1 MAPAMLMRP
10 GPFAL
15 ANRVSPDAPRR
26 APHSPRLPARLNVRS
41 STPAVVNTV
50 DASTHRTSRVFR
62 VLRRAR
68 VVTRAASTGGVWQ
81 WWSSADAWAD
91 DAWADDAGS
100 DAVHSTTDVSI
111 DGGEIEAATSDRVNF
126 SHDNPWRTVALI
138 LGAML
143 VAALVHPPLASASS
157 TLIASITA
165 NVVTPAILVG
175 SYPAVS
181 YIVAGV
187 NAWATNA
194 VGVAATLVSSA
205 ASAGAGYA
213 AASAR
218 ARVEM
223 DALRTEIAHI
233 KRDVAASFGAG
244 PGVQSAAVVASA
256 AGAGVGTAASASTVE
271 DANVNAAVAT
281 ATATGDQPVVD
292 AERRARVE
300 AELAD
305 LRRQLA
311 RLRAVWTPE
320 ADEVVDDA
328 GAEVADGTDVG
339 GGSSPAVAVDVAG
352 DVDWGAVAKSRA
364 LWSPGADDSSGAGSS
379 SSLALGAD
387 DSTDGTIVVG
397 AAAMDEDTAARI
409 AAELAALKLELAG
422 VRASTAA
429 DHSSVPAGETADI
442 ADADAAGGEM
452 AGSGSGARPGV
463 GGSGPGAGSVDWAA
477 LAKSRAVWS
486 PSDDDGDGT
495 EVDVDGVASSGGPTA
510 LGSAAGSAVASEDA
524 ERVRLLEEDLMW
536 RRRMGMR
543 ENAQDDQPLG
553 H

>member
-41 STPAVVNTV
+41 SVPAVVNTV

-81 WWSSADAWAD
+81 WWPSA

-100 DAVHSTTDVSI
+100 DAVRSTTDVSI
-111 DGGEIEAATSDRVNF
+111 DGGEIEAAASDRVDF
-126 SHDNPWRTVALI
+126 GHDNPWRTVALI

-181 YIVAGV
+181 YLVAGV

-233 KRDVAASFGAG
+233 KRDVAASFGAVV
-244 PGVQSAAVVASA
+244 PGVQSAVVDAG

-271 DANVNAAVAT
+271 DANVNAAAAT
-281 ATATGDQPVVD
+281 ASVTEDPPAVD

-320 ADEVVDDA
+320 ADQDVDDA
-328 GAEVADGTDVG
+328 GAENADGTDVG
-339 GGSSPAVAVDVAG
+339 GGYSPAVAVDVTG

-364 LWSPGADDSSGAGSS
+364 LWSPGADDLSGAETSS
-379 SSLALGAD
+379 TTRAAPGA
-387 DSTDGTIVVG
+387 SAGETDGTIVVG

-429 DHSSVPAGETADI
+429 DHSSVPAGET
-442 ADADAAGGEM
+442 DADAAGGET
-452 AGSGSGARPGV
+452 AGPGV
-463 GGSGPGAGSVDWAA
+463 GGSGPGSGSVDWAA

-495 EVDVDGVASSGGPTA
+495 EVDVVGVASSDGSTA
-510 LGSAAGSAVASEDA
+510 LGSSAGAAVASEDA
-524 ERVRLLEEDLMW
+524 ERSRLLEEDLMW

>member
-15 ANRVSPDAPRR
+15 ANRVSPYAPRR

-68 VVTRAASTGGVWQ
+68 IVTRAASSGGVWQ
-81 WWSSADAWAD
+81 WWPSA

-100 DAVHSTTDVSI
+100 DDARSTTDVSI

-126 SHDNPWRTVALI
+126 GHDNPWRTVALI

-143 VAALVHPPLASASS
+143 IAALVHPPLASASS

-181 YIVAGV
+181 YLVAGV

-244 PGVQSAAVVASA
+244 PGVQSAVVDAG
-256 AGAGVGTAASASTVE
+256 AGAGVGTTASASTVE
-271 DANVNAAVAT
+271 DATVNAAAAT
-281 ATATGDQPVVD
+281 ASVTEDPPTVD

-320 ADEVVDDA
+320 ADDVDDEVIDA
-328 GAEVADGTDVG
+328 GAENADGTDVVG
-339 GGSSPAVAVDVAG
+339 GGSSPAVAVDVTG

-364 LWSPGADDSSGAGSS
+364 LWSPGADDSSGAETSTS
-379 SSLALGAD
+379 PALGGD

-397 AAAMDEDTAARI
+397 AAAMDEDTAACI
-409 AAELAALKLELAG
+409 AAELAALRSELAG

-442 ADADAAGGEM
+442 AAGGETAG
-452 AGSGSGARPGV
+452 AGSGAGPGV
-463 GGSGPGAGSVDWAA
+463 GGSGPGTGSVDWAA

-495 EVDVDGVASSGGPTA
+495 EVDVDGVASADGSTA

-524 ERVRLLEEDLMW
+524 ERSRLLEEDLMW

>member
-1 MAPAMLMRP
+1 
-10 GPFAL
+10 
-15 ANRVSPDAPRR
+15 V
-26 APHSPRLPARLNVRS
+26 
-41 STPAVVNTV
+41 PAVVNTV

-81 WWSSADAWAD
+81 WWPSA

-100 DAVHSTTDVSI
+100 DAVHSTTDVST

-126 SHDNPWRTVALI
+126 GHDNPWRTVALI

-181 YIVAGV
+181 YLVAGV

-244 PGVQSAAVVASA
+244 PRVQSAVGGSA
-256 AGAGVGTAASASTVE
+256 AGAGVGTTASASTVE
-271 DANVNAAVAT
+271 DATVNAAAAT
-281 ATATGDQPVVD
+281 ASVTEDPPTVD

-320 ADEVVDDA
+320 ADQDVDDA
-328 GAEVADGTDVG
+328 GAENADGTDVG
-339 GGSSPAVAVDVAG
+339 GGYSPAVAVDVTG

-364 LWSPGADDSSGAGSS
+364 LWSPGADNSSGAETSS
-379 SSLALGAD
+379 SSPAAPGA
-387 DSTDGTIVVG
+387 SAGETDGTIVVG
-397 AAAMDEDTAARI
+397 AAAMDGDTAARI

-422 VRASTAA
+422 VRASTTA
-429 DHSSVPAGETADI
+429 DHSSVPAGET
-442 ADADAAGGEM
+442 DADAAGGET
-452 AGSGSGARPGV
+452 AGPGV
-463 GGSGPGAGSVDWAA
+463 GGSGPGSGSVDWAA

-486 PSDDDGDGT
+486 PSDDNGDGT
-495 EVDVDGVASSGGPTA
+495 EVDVVGVASSDGSTA
-510 LGSAAGSAVASEDA
+510 LGSSAGAAVASEDA
-524 ERVRLLEEDLMW
+524 ERSRLLEEDLMW

>member
-50 DASTHRTSRVFR
+50 DASTHRPSRVFR

-81 WWSSADAWAD
+81 WWPSADAWAV
-91 DAWADDAGS
+91 DAGS

-111 DGGEIEAATSDRVNF
+111 GGGEIEAAASDRVNF

-143 VAALVHPPLASASS
+143 IAALVHPPLASASS

-181 YIVAGV
+181 YLVAGV

-233 KRDVAASFGAG
+233 KRDVAASFGAVV
-244 PGVQSAAVVASA
+244 PGVQSAVVDAG

-271 DANVNAAVAT
+271 DANVNAVAAT
-281 ATATGDQPVVD
+281 ASVTEDPPAVD

-320 ADEVVDDA
+320 ADQDVDDA
-328 GAEVADGTDVG
+328 GAENADGTDVG
-339 GGSSPAVAVDVAG
+339 GGYSPAVAVDVTG

-364 LWSPGADDSSGAGSS
+364 LWSPGADDSSGAETSS
-379 SSLALGAD
+379 TSSRALGAD

-422 VRASTAA
+422 VRASPTA
-429 DHSSVPAGETADI
+429 DHSSVPAGET
-442 ADADAAGGEM
+442 DADAAGGET
-452 AGSGSGARPGV
+452 AGPGV
-463 GGSGPGAGSVDWAA
+463 GGSGPGSGSVDWAA
-477 LAKSRAVWS
+477 LAKSPAVWS
-486 PSDDDGDGT
+486 PSDDNGDGT
-495 EVDVDGVASSGGPTA
+495 EVDVVGVASSDGSTA
-510 LGSAAGSAVASEDA
+510 LGSSAGAAVASEDA
-524 ERVRLLEEDLMW
+524 ERSRLLEEDLMW

>member
-50 DASTHRTSRVFR
+50 DASTQRTSRVFR

-81 WWSSADAWAD
+81 WWPSA

-111 DGGEIEAATSDRVNF
+111 GGGEIEAATSDRVNF
-126 SHDNPWRTVALI
+126 GHDNPWRTVALI

-181 YIVAGV
+181 YLVAGV

-233 KRDVAASFGAG
+233 KRDVAASFGAVV
-244 PGVQSAAVVASA
+244 PGVQSAGVASA

-271 DANVNAAVAT
+271 DANVNAVAAT
-281 ATATGDQPVVD
+281 ASVTEDPPTVVD
-292 AERRARVE
+292 VERRARVE

-328 GAEVADGTDVG
+328 GPENADGTDVV

-352 DVDWGAVAKSRA
+352 DVDWAAVAKSRA
-364 LWSPGADDSSGAGSS
+364 LWSPGADESSGAESS
-379 SSLALGAD
+379 TSPALGAD

-409 AAELAALKLELAG
+409 AAELAALRSELAG

-442 ADADAAGGEM
+442 ADAAAAGGET
-452 AGSGSGARPGV
+452 AGSGAGSGPGP
-463 GGSGPGAGSVDWAA
+463 GGSGPGSGSIDWAA

-495 EVDVDGVASSGGPTA
+495 EVDDIGVASADGSTA
-510 LGSAAGSAVASEDA
+510 LGSSAGSAVASEDA

>member
-50 DASTHRTSRVFR
+50 DASTNRTSRVFR

-81 WWSSADAWAD
+81 WWPSADAWAV
-91 DAWADDAGS
+91 DAGS
-100 DAVHSTTDVSI
+100 DAVHSTTDVST
-111 DGGEIEAATSDRVNF
+111 DGGEIEAAASDRVNF

-181 YIVAGV
+181 YLVAGV

-233 KRDVAASFGAG
+233 KRDVAASFGAAS
-244 PGVQSAAVVASA
+244 PGVQSAVVASA
-256 AGAGVGTAASASTVE
+256 AGAGVGSAASASTVE
-271 DANVNAAVAT
+271 DANVNAAAAT
-281 ATATGDQPVVD
+281 ASATGDPPVVD

-328 GAEVADGTDVG
+328 GAENADGTDVG
-339 GGSSPAVAVDVAG
+339 GGSSPAVAVDVTG

-364 LWSPGADDSSGAGSS
+364 LWSPGADDLSGAETSS
-379 SSLALGAD
+379 TTRAAPGA
-387 DSTDGTIVVG
+387 SAGETDGTIVIG

-409 AAELAALKLELAG
+409 AAELAALRSELAG

-442 ADADAAGGEM
+442 AAGGEM
-452 AGSGSGARPGV
+452 AGSGAGAGPGV
-463 GGSGPGAGSVDWAA
+463 LGSGPGAGSVDWAA

-495 EVDVDGVASSGGPTA
+495 EVDVVGVASSDGSTA

>member
-81 WWSSADAWAD
+81 WWPSA

-111 DGGEIEAATSDRVNF
+111 GGGEIEAAASDRVNF

-143 VAALVHPPLASASS
+143 IAALVHPPLASASS

-181 YIVAGV
+181 YLVAGV

-233 KRDVAASFGAG
+233 KRDVAASFGAVV
-244 PGVQSAAVVASA
+244 PGVQSAVVDAG

-271 DANVNAAVAT
+271 DANVNAAAAT
-281 ATATGDQPVVD
+281 ASVTEDPPAVD

-305 LRRQLA
+305 LHRQLA

-320 ADEVVDDA
+320 ADQDVDDA
-328 GAEVADGTDVG
+328 GAENADGTDVG
-339 GGSSPAVAVDVAG
+339 GGYSPAVAVDVTG

-364 LWSPGADDSSGAGSS
+364 LWSPGADDSSGAETSS
-379 SSLALGAD
+379 SSPAAPGA
-387 DSTDGTIVVG
+387 SAGETDGTIVVG
-397 AAAMDEDTAARI
+397 AAAMDGDTAARI

-422 VRASTAA
+422 VRASTTA
-429 DHSSVPAGETADI
+429 DHSSVPAGET
-442 ADADAAGGEM
+442 DADAAGGET
-452 AGSGSGARPGV
+452 AGPGV
-463 GGSGPGAGSVDWAA
+463 GGSGPGSGSVDWAA

-486 PSDDDGDGT
+486 PSDDNGDGT
-495 EVDVDGVASSGGPTA
+495 EVDVVGVASSDGSTA
-510 LGSAAGSAVASEDA
+510 LGSSAGAAVASEDA
-524 ERVRLLEEDLMW
+524 ERSRLLEEDLMW

>member
-1 MAPAMLMRP
+1 MLMRP

-41 STPAVVNTV
+41 SVPAVVNTV

-81 WWSSADAWAD
+81 WWPSADAWAV
-91 DAWADDAGS
+91 DAGS

-126 SHDNPWRTVALI
+126 GHDNPWRTVALI

-181 YIVAGV
+181 YLVAGV

-233 KRDVAASFGAG
+233 KRDVAASFGAV

-256 AGAGVGTAASASTVE
+256 AGADVGSAASASTVE
-271 DANVNAAVAT
+271 DANVNATAAT
-281 ATATGDQPVVD
+281 VTATGDQPTVD

-328 GAEVADGTDVG
+328 GAENADGTDVV
-339 GGSSPAVAVDVAG
+339 GGSSPAVAVDGAG

-364 LWSPGADDSSGAGSS
+364 LWSPGADDSSGAETSS
-379 SSLALGAD
+379 SPALGAD
-387 DSTDGTIVVG
+387 DSTDGKIVVG

-409 AAELAALKLELAG
+409 AAELAALRSELAG

-429 DHSSVPAGETADI
+429 DHSSVPAGET
-442 ADADAAGGEM
+442 DADAAGGET
-452 AGSGSGARPGV
+452 AGPGV
-463 GGSGPGAGSVDWAA
+463 GGSGPGSGSVDWAA

-495 EVDVDGVASSGGPTA
+495 EVDVVGVASSDGSTA
-510 LGSAAGSAVASEDA
+510 LGSSAGAAVASEDA
-524 ERVRLLEEDLMW
+524 ERSRLLEEDLMW

>member
-1 MAPAMLMRP
+1 MAPAMIMRP

-81 WWSSADAWAD
+81 WWPSA

-111 DGGEIEAATSDRVNF
+111 GGGEIEAAASDRVNF

-143 VAALVHPPLASASS
+143 IAALVHPPLASASS

-181 YIVAGV
+181 YLVAGV

-233 KRDVAASFGAG
+233 KRDVAASFGAVV
-244 PGVQSAAVVASA
+244 PGVQSAVVDAG

-271 DANVNAAVAT
+271 DANVNAAAAT
-281 ATATGDQPVVD
+281 ASVTEDPPAVD

-305 LRRQLA
+305 LHRQLA

-320 ADEVVDDA
+320 ADQDVDDA
-328 GAEVADGTDVG
+328 GAENADGTDVG
-339 GGSSPAVAVDVAG
+339 GGYSPAVAVDVTG

-364 LWSPGADDSSGAGSS
+364 LWSPGADDSSGAETSS
-379 SSLALGAD
+379 SSPAAPGA
-387 DSTDGTIVVG
+387 SAGETDGTIVVG
-397 AAAMDEDTAARI
+397 AAAMDGDTAARI

-429 DHSSVPAGETADI
+429 DHSSVPAGET
-442 ADADAAGGEM
+442 DADAAGGET
-452 AGSGSGARPGV
+452 AGPGV
-463 GGSGPGAGSVDWAA
+463 GGSGPGSGSVDWAA

-486 PSDDDGDGT
+486 PSDDNGDGT
-495 EVDVDGVASSGGPTA
+495 EVDVVGVASSDGSTA
-510 LGSAAGSAVASEDA
+510 LGSSAGAAVASEDA
-524 ERVRLLEEDLMW
+524 ERSRLLEEDLMW

>member
-1 MAPAMLMRP
+1 MYP
-10 GPFAL
+10 
-15 ANRVSPDAPRR
+15 S
-26 APHSPRLPARLNVRS
+26 
-41 STPAVVNTV
+41 
-50 DASTHRTSRVFR
+50 
-62 VLRRAR
+62 
-68 VVTRAASTGGVWQ
+68 
-81 WWSSADAWAD
+81 
-91 DAWADDAGS
+91 
-100 DAVHSTTDVSI
+100 
-111 DGGEIEAATSDRVNF
+111 DGGEIEAAASDRVNF
-126 SHDNPWRTVALI
+126 GHDNPWRTVALI

-181 YIVAGV
+181 YLVAGV

-244 PGVQSAAVVASA
+244 PGVQSAVVDAG
-256 AGAGVGTAASASTVE
+256 AGAGVGTTASASTVE
-271 DANVNAAVAT
+271 DATVNAAAAT
-281 ATATGDQPVVD
+281 ASMTEDPPTVD

-320 ADEVVDDA
+320 ADEVDDDA
-328 GAEVADGTDVG
+328 GAENADGTDVVV
-339 GGSSPAVAVDVAG
+339 GGSSPAVAVDGAG

-364 LWSPGADDSSGAGSS
+364 LWSPGADDSRGAGTSTSS
-379 SSLALGAD
+379 PALGGD

-442 ADADAAGGEM
+442 AAGGET
-452 AGSGSGARPGV
+452 AGSGAGPGPGV

-486 PSDDDGDGT
+486 PSDDNGDGT
-495 EVDVDGVASSGGPTA
+495 EVDVDGVASSDGSTA

-524 ERVRLLEEDLMW
+524 ERSRLLEEDLMW

>member
-41 STPAVVNTV
+41 SVPAVVNTV

-81 WWSSADAWAD
+81 WWPSADAWAV
-91 DAWADDAGS
+91 DAGS

-126 SHDNPWRTVALI
+126 GHDNPWRTVALI

-143 VAALVHPPLASASS
+143 IAALVHPPLASASS

-181 YIVAGV
+181 YLVAGV

-244 PGVQSAAVVASA
+244 PGVQSAVVASA
-256 AGAGVGTAASASTVE
+256 AGVGSAASASTVE
-271 DANVNAAVAT
+271 DANVNATAAT
-281 ATATGDQPVVD
+281 VTATGDQPTVD

-339 GGSSPAVAVDVAG
+339 GGSSPAVAVDGAG

-364 LWSPGADDSSGAGSS
+364 LWSPGADDLSGAETSS
-379 SSLALGAD
+379 TTRAAPGA
-387 DSTDGTIVVG
+387 SAGETDGTIVVG

-409 AAELAALKLELAG
+409 AAELAALRSELAG

-442 ADADAAGGEM
+442 ADAVAAGGET
-452 AGSGSGARPGV
+452 AGSGAGSGPGV
-463 GGSGPGAGSVDWAA
+463 GGSGPRAGSVDWAA

-495 EVDVDGVASSGGPTA
+495 EVDVGVASSDGSTA

>member
-1 MAPAMLMRP
+1 MYP
-10 GPFAL
+10 
-15 ANRVSPDAPRR
+15 S
-26 APHSPRLPARLNVRS
+26 
-41 STPAVVNTV
+41 
-50 DASTHRTSRVFR
+50 
-62 VLRRAR
+62 
-68 VVTRAASTGGVWQ
+68 
-81 WWSSADAWAD
+81 
-91 DAWADDAGS
+91 
-100 DAVHSTTDVSI
+100 
-111 DGGEIEAATSDRVNF
+111 DGGEIEAAASDRVNF
-126 SHDNPWRTVALI
+126 GHDNPWRTVALI

-143 VAALVHPPLASASS
+143 IAALVHPPLASASS

-181 YIVAGV
+181 YLVAGV

-244 PGVQSAAVVASA
+244 PGVQSAVVDAG

-271 DANVNAAVAT
+271 DATVNAAAAT
-281 ATATGDQPVVD
+281 ASVTEDPPAVD

-320 ADEVVDDA
+320 ADEDVDDA
-328 GAEVADGTDVG
+328 GAENADGTDVG
-339 GGSSPAVAVDVAG
+339 GGSSPAVAVDVTG

-364 LWSPGADDSSGAGSS
+364 LWSPGADDSSGAETSS
-379 SSLALGAD
+379 RRRRLWARD

-429 DHSSVPAGETADI
+429 DHSSVPAGETA
-442 ADADAAGGEM
+442 ADRGGWGDGGRGGAG
-452 AGSGSGARPGV
+452 PGV
-463 GGSGPGAGSVDWAA
+463 GGSGPGSGSVDWAA

-486 PSDDDGDGT
+486 PSDDNGDGT
-495 EVDVDGVASSGGPTA
+495 EVDVVGVASSDGSTA

-524 ERVRLLEEDLMW
+524 ERSRLLEEDLMW

>member
-41 STPAVVNTV
+41 SVPAVVNTV

-81 WWSSADAWAD
+81 WWPSA

-111 DGGEIEAATSDRVNF
+111 DGGEIEAAASDRVNF
-126 SHDNPWRTVALI
+126 GHDNPWRTVALI

-143 VAALVHPPLASASS
+143 IAALVHPPLASASS

-181 YIVAGV
+181 YLVAGV

-233 KRDVAASFGAG
+233 KRDVAASFGAV

-271 DANVNAAVAT
+271 DANVNATAAT
-281 ATATGDQPVVD
+281 ASVTGDQTVVD

-320 ADEVVDDA
+320 ADEDVDDA
-328 GAEVADGTDVG
+328 GAENADGTDVV

-364 LWSPGADDSSGAGSS
+364 LWSPGADDSSGAETSS
-379 SSLALGAD
+379 SPALARPTTE
-387 DSTDGTIVVG
+387 TDGTIVVG

-409 AAELAALKLELAG
+409 AAELAALRSELAG

-429 DHSSVPAGETADI
+429 DHSSVPAGET
-442 ADADAAGGEM
+442 DADAAGGET
-452 AGSGSGARPGV
+452 AGPGV
-463 GGSGPGAGSVDWAA
+463 GGSGPGSGSVDWAA

-495 EVDVDGVASSGGPTA
+495 EVDVVGVASSDGSTA
-510 LGSAAGSAVASEDA
+510 LGSSAGAAVASEDA
-524 ERVRLLEEDLMW
+524 ERSRLLEEDLMW

>member
-81 WWSSADAWAD
+81 WWPSADAWAV
-91 DAWADDAGS
+91 DAGS
-100 DAVHSTTDVSI
+100 DSVHSTTDVST
-111 DGGEIEAATSDRVNF
+111 DGGEIEAAASDRVNF
-126 SHDNPWRTVALI
+126 GHDNPWRTVALI

-143 VAALVHPPLASASS
+143 IAALVHPPLASASS

-181 YIVAGV
+181 YLVAGV

-244 PGVQSAAVVASA
+244 PRVQSAVGGSA
-256 AGAGVGTAASASTVE
+256 AGAGVGTTASASTVE
-271 DANVNAAVAT
+271 DATVNAAAAT
-281 ATATGDQPVVD
+281 ASVTEDPPTVD

-328 GAEVADGTDVG
+328 GPENADGTDVG
-339 GGSSPAVAVDVAG
+339 GGSSPAVAVDVTG

-364 LWSPGADDSSGAGSS
+364 LWSPGADDSSGAETSS
-379 SSLALGAD
+379 SSPAAPGA
-387 DSTDGTIVVG
+387 SAGETDGTIVVG
-397 AAAMDEDTAARI
+397 AAAMDGDTAARI

-422 VRASTAA
+422 VRASTTA
-429 DHSSVPAGETADI
+429 DHSSVPAGET
-442 ADADAAGGEM
+442 DADAAGGET
-452 AGSGSGARPGV
+452 AGPGV
-463 GGSGPGAGSVDWAA
+463 GGSGPGSGSVDWAA

-486 PSDDDGDGT
+486 PSDDNGDGT
-495 EVDVDGVASSGGPTA
+495 EVDVVGVASSDGSTA
-510 LGSAAGSAVASEDA
+510 LGSSAGAAVASEDA
-524 ERVRLLEEDLMW
+524 ERSRLLEEDLMW

>member
-1 MAPAMLMRP
+1 MLMRP

-15 ANRVSPDAPRR
+15 AKRVSPDAPRR

-41 STPAVVNTV
+41 SVPAVVNTV
-50 DASTHRTSRVFR
+50 DASTHRTYRVVR

-81 WWSSADAWAD
+81 WWPSA

-111 DGGEIEAATSDRVNF
+111 GGGEIEAAASDRVNF
-126 SHDNPWRTVALI
+126 GHDNPWRTVALI

-233 KRDVAASFGAG
+233 KRDVAASFGAV
-244 PGVQSAAVVASA
+244 PGVQSAAVVDAG
-256 AGAGVGTAASASTVE
+256 AGAGVGTTASASTVE
-271 DANVNAAVAT
+271 DATVNAAAAT
-281 ATATGDQPVVD
+281 ATATGDPPVVD

-320 ADEVVDDA
+320 ADEVDVDAVDA
-328 GAEVADGTDVG
+328 GAEVAAGLMAVVKADGRRLEFPGTPALRTLESIRHASVLALTKMG
-339 GGSSPAVAVDVAG
+339 AEAVALSA
-352 DVDWGAVAKSRA
+352 
-364 LWSPGADDSSGAGSS
+364 
-379 SSLALGAD
+379 
-387 DSTDGTIVVG
+387 TISIPICG
-397 AAAMDEDTAARI
+397 
-409 AAELAALKLELAG
+409 
-422 VRASTAA
+422 
-429 DHSSVPAGETADI
+429 
-442 ADADAAGGEM
+442 
-452 AGSGSGARPGV
+452 
-463 GGSGPGAGSVDWAA
+463 
-477 LAKSRAVWS
+477 
-486 PSDDDGDGT
+486 
-495 EVDVDGVASSGGPTA
+495 
-510 LGSAAGSAVASEDA
+510 
-524 ERVRLLEEDLMW
+524 
-536 RRRMGMR
+536 
-543 ENAQDDQPLG
+543 
-553 H
+553 

>member
-1 MAPAMLMRP
+1 MAPAMFMRP

-15 ANRVSPDAPRR
+15 AKRVSPDAPRR
-26 APHSPRLPARLNVRS
+26 APHSSRLPARLNVRS
-41 STPAVVNTV
+41 SVPAVVNTV

-68 VVTRAASTGGVWQ
+68 VVTRAASSGGVWQ
-81 WWSSADAWAD
+81 WWPSA

-100 DAVHSTTDVSI
+100 DAVHSTTGVSI

-126 SHDNPWRTVALI
+126 GHDNPWRTVALI

-181 YIVAGV
+181 YLVAGV

-233 KRDVAASFGAG
+233 KRDVAASFGAV
-244 PGVQSAAVVASA
+244 PGVQSAVVDDG
-256 AGAGVGTAASASTVE
+256 AGAGVGSAASASTVE
-271 DANVNAAVAT
+271 DANVNAPAAT
-281 ATATGDQPVVD
+281 ATVTEDQPTVD

-320 ADEVVDDA
+320 ADEVDDVIDA
-328 GAEVADGTDVG
+328 GPEVADGTDVG

-352 DVDWGAVAKSRA
+352 DVDWAAVAKSRA
-364 LWSPGADDSSGAGSS
+364 LWSPGADDSSGAETSS
-379 SSLALGAD
+379 TSSPAPGA
-387 DSTDGTIVVG
+387 SAGETDGTIVVG
-397 AAAMDEDTAARI
+397 AAAMDEDIAARI
-409 AAELAALKLELAG
+409 ATELAALRSELAG

-429 DHSSVPAGETADI
+429 DHSSVSAGET
-442 ADADAAGGEM
+442 DADAAGGEM
-452 AGSGSGARPGV
+452 AGSGAGAGPGA
-463 GGSGPGAGSVDWAA
+463 GGSGSGAGSVDWAA

-486 PSDDDGDGT
+486 PSDDNGDGT
-495 EVDVDGVASSGGPTA
+495 EVDVGVASSDGSTA
-510 LGSAAGSAVASEDA
+510 LGSSAGSAVASEDV
-524 ERVRLLEEDLMW
+524 ERSRLLAEDLMW

>member
-1 MAPAMLMRP
+1 MAPAMFMRP

-15 ANRVSPDAPRR
+15 AKRVSPDAPRR

-41 STPAVVNTV
+41 SVPAVVNTV
-50 DASTHRTSRVFR
+50 DASTNRTSRVVR

-68 VVTRAASTGGVWQ
+68 VVTRAASSGGVWQ
-81 WWSSADAWAD
+81 WWPSA

-100 DAVHSTTDVSI
+100 DAVHSTTGVSI

-126 SHDNPWRTVALI
+126 GHDNPWRTVALI

-181 YIVAGV
+181 YLVAGV

-233 KRDVAASFGAG
+233 KRDVAASFGAV
-244 PGVQSAAVVASA
+244 PGVQSAVVEAG

-271 DANVNAAVAT
+271 DANVNAAAAT
-281 ATATGDQPVVD
+281 ATVTEDQPTVD

-320 ADEVVDDA
+320 ADEIDDVIDA
-328 GAEVADGTDVG
+328 GPEVADGTDVG

-352 DVDWGAVAKSRA
+352 DVDWAAVAKSRA
-364 LWSPGADDSSGAGSS
+364 LWSPGADDSSGAETSS
-379 SSLALGAD
+379 TLSPTPGA
-387 DSTDGTIVVG
+387 SAGETDGTIVVG
-397 AAAMDEDTAARI
+397 AAAMDEDIAARI
-409 AAELAALKLELAG
+409 ATELAALRSELAG

-429 DHSSVPAGETADI
+429 DHSSVSAGET
-442 ADADAAGGEM
+442 DADAAGGEM
-452 AGSGSGARPGV
+452 AGSGAGAGPGA
-463 GGSGPGAGSVDWAA
+463 GGSGSGAGSVDWAA

-486 PSDDDGDGT
+486 PSDDNGDGT
-495 EVDVDGVASSGGPTA
+495 EVDVGVASSDGSTA
-510 LGSAAGSAVASEDA
+510 LGSSAGSAVASEDV
-524 ERVRLLEEDLMW
+524 ERSRLLAEDLMW

>member
-1 MAPAMLMRP
+1 
-10 GPFAL
+10 
-15 ANRVSPDAPRR
+15 V
-26 APHSPRLPARLNVRS
+26 
-41 STPAVVNTV
+41 PAVVNTV

-81 WWSSADAWAD
+81 WWPSA

-100 DAVHSTTDVSI
+100 DAVHSTTDVST
-111 DGGEIEAATSDRVNF
+111 DGGEIEAAASDRVNF
-126 SHDNPWRTVALI
+126 GHDNPWRTVALI

-181 YIVAGV
+181 YLVAGV

-233 KRDVAASFGAG
+233 KRDVAASFGAVV
-244 PGVQSAAVVASA
+244 PGVQSAVVDAG

-271 DANVNAAVAT
+271 DANVNAAAAT
-281 ATATGDQPVVD
+281 ASVTEDPPAVD

-320 ADEVVDDA
+320 ADQDVDDA
-328 GAEVADGTDVG
+328 GAENADGTDVG
-339 GGSSPAVAVDVAG
+339 GGSSPAVAVDVTG

-364 LWSPGADDSSGAGSS
+364 LWSPGADDSSGAETSS
-379 SSLALGAD
+379 SSPAAPGA
-387 DSTDGTIVVG
+387 SAGETDGTIVVG

-422 VRASTAA
+422 VRASTTA
-429 DHSSVPAGETADI
+429 DHSSVPAGET
-442 ADADAAGGEM
+442 DADAAGGET
-452 AGSGSGARPGV
+452 AGPGV
-463 GGSGPGAGSVDWAA
+463 GGSGPGSGSVDWAA

-486 PSDDDGDGT
+486 PSDDNGDGT
-495 EVDVDGVASSGGPTA
+495 EVDVVGVASSDGSTA
-510 LGSAAGSAVASEDA
+510 LGSSAEAAVASEDA
-524 ERVRLLEEDLMW
+524 ERSRLLEEDLMW

>member
-1 MAPAMLMRP
+1 MLMRP

-15 ANRVSPDAPRR
+15 ANRVPPAAPRR
-26 APHSPRLPARLNVRS
+26 APHSPRPPARLNVRS

-68 VVTRAASTGGVWQ
+68 IVTRAASSGGVWQ
-81 WWSSADAWAD
+81 WWPSA

-100 DAVHSTTDVSI
+100 DDARSTTDVSI

-126 SHDNPWRTVALI
+126 GHDNPWRTVALI

-143 VAALVHPPLASASS
+143 IAALVHPPLASASS

-181 YIVAGV
+181 YLVAGV

-244 PGVQSAAVVASA
+244 PGVQSAVVD
-256 AGAGVGTAASASTVE
+256 AGAGAGGGTTASASTVE
-271 DANVNAAVAT
+271 DATVNAAAAT
-281 ATATGDQPVVD
+281 ASMTEDPPTVD

-320 ADEVVDDA
+320 ADQDIDDA
-328 GAEVADGTDVG
+328 GAENADGTDVG
-339 GGSSPAVAVDVAG
+339 GGYSPAVAVDVTG

-364 LWSPGADDSSGAGSS
+364 LWSPGADDSSGAETSS
-379 SSLALGAD
+379 SSPAAPGA
-387 DSTDGTIVVG
+387 SAGETDGTIVVG
-397 AAAMDEDTAARI
+397 AAAMDGDTAARI

-442 ADADAAGGEM
+442 AAGGET
-452 AGSGSGARPGV
+452 AGSGAGPRPGV

-486 PSDDDGDGT
+486 PSDDNGDGT
-495 EVDVDGVASSGGPTA
+495 EVDVDGVASSDGSTA

-524 ERVRLLEEDLMW
+524 ERSRLLEEDLMW

>member
-41 STPAVVNTV
+41 SVPAVVNTV

-81 WWSSADAWAD
+81 WWPSA

-100 DAVHSTTDVSI
+100 DAVHSTTDVST

-126 SHDNPWRTVALI
+126 GHDNPWRTVALI

-181 YIVAGV
+181 YLVAGV

-233 KRDVAASFGAG
+233 KRDVAASFGAVV
-244 PGVQSAAVVASA
+244 PGVQSAVVDAG

-271 DANVNAAVAT
+271 DANVNAAAAT
-281 ATATGDQPVVD
+281 ASVTEDPPAVD

-339 GGSSPAVAVDVAG
+339 GGSSPAVAVDGAG

-364 LWSPGADDSSGAGSS
+364 LWSPGADDSSGAETSS
-379 SSLALGAD
+379 SPALGAD
-387 DSTDGTIVVG
+387 DSTDGKIVVG

-409 AAELAALKLELAG
+409 AAELAALRSELAG

-429 DHSSVPAGETADI
+429 DHSSVPAGET
-442 ADADAAGGEM
+442 DADAAGGET
-452 AGSGSGARPGV
+452 AGPGV
-463 GGSGPGAGSVDWAA
+463 GGSGPGSGSVDWAA

-486 PSDDDGDGT
+486 PSDDNGDGT
-495 EVDVDGVASSGGPTA
+495 EVDVVGVASSDGSTA
-510 LGSAAGSAVASEDA
+510 LGSSAEAAVASEDA
-524 ERVRLLEEDLMW
+524 ERSRLLEEDLMW

>member
-1 MAPAMLMRP
+1 
-10 GPFAL
+10 
-15 ANRVSPDAPRR
+15 VS
-26 APHSPRLPARLNVRS
+26 
-41 STPAVVNTV
+41 T
-50 DASTHRTSRVFR
+50 
-62 VLRRAR
+62 
-68 VVTRAASTGGVWQ
+68 
-81 WWSSADAWAD
+81 
-91 DAWADDAGS
+91 
-100 DAVHSTTDVSI
+100 

-126 SHDNPWRTVALI
+126 GHDNPWRTVALI

-143 VAALVHPPLASASS
+143 IAALVHPPLASASS

-181 YIVAGV
+181 YLVAGV

-233 KRDVAASFGAG
+233 KRDVAASFGAVV
-244 PGVQSAAVVASA
+244 PGVQSAVVDAG

-271 DANVNAAVAT
+271 DANVNAAAAT
-281 ATATGDQPVVD
+281 ASVTEDPPAVD

-320 ADEVVDDA
+320 ADQDVDDA
-328 GAEVADGTDVG
+328 GAENADGTDVG
-339 GGSSPAVAVDVAG
+339 GGYSPAVAVDVTG

-364 LWSPGADDSSGAGSS
+364 LWSPGADNSSGAETSS
-379 SSLALGAD
+379 SSPAAPGA
-387 DSTDGTIVVG
+387 SAGETDGTIVVG
-397 AAAMDEDTAARI
+397 AAAMDGDTAARI
-409 AAELAALKLELAG
+409 AAELAALRSELAG

-429 DHSSVPAGETADI
+429 DHSSVPAGET
-442 ADADAAGGEM
+442 DADAAGGET
-452 AGSGSGARPGV
+452 AGPGV
-463 GGSGPGAGSVDWAA
+463 GGSGPGSGSVDWAA

-486 PSDDDGDGT
+486 PSDDNGDGT
-495 EVDVDGVASSGGPTA
+495 EVDVVGVASSDGSTA
-510 LGSAAGSAVASEDA
+510 LGSSAGAAVASEDA
-524 ERVRLLEEDLMW
+524 ERSRLLEEDLMW

>member
-1 MAPAMLMRP
+1 MYP
-10 GPFAL
+10 
-15 ANRVSPDAPRR
+15 S
-26 APHSPRLPARLNVRS
+26 
-41 STPAVVNTV
+41 
-50 DASTHRTSRVFR
+50 
-62 VLRRAR
+62 
-68 VVTRAASTGGVWQ
+68 
-81 WWSSADAWAD
+81 
-91 DAWADDAGS
+91 
-100 DAVHSTTDVSI
+100 
-111 DGGEIEAATSDRVNF
+111 DGGEIEAAASDRVNF

-143 VAALVHPPLASASS
+143 IAALVHPPLASASS

-181 YIVAGV
+181 YLVAGV

-244 PGVQSAAVVASA
+244 PGVQSAVVDAG
-256 AGAGVGTAASASTVE
+256 AGAGVGTTASASTVE
-271 DANVNAAVAT
+271 DATVNAAAAT
-281 ATATGDQPVVD
+281 ASVTEDPPTVD

-320 ADEVVDDA
+320 ADEDVDDA
-328 GAEVADGTDVG
+328 GAENADGTDVG
-339 GGSSPAVAVDVAG
+339 GGSSPAVAVDVTG

-364 LWSPGADDSSGAGSS
+364 LWSPGADDSSGAETSS
-379 SSLALGAD
+379 SSP
-387 DSTDGTIVVG
+387 
-397 AAAMDEDTAARI
+397 AA
-409 AAELAALKLELAG
+409 
-422 VRASTAA
+422 
-429 DHSSVPAGETADI
+429 
-442 ADADAAGGEM
+442 
-452 AGSGSGARPGV
+452 
-463 GGSGPGAGSVDWAA
+463 PGA
-477 LAKSRAVWS
+477 
-486 PSDDDGDGT
+486 P
-495 EVDVDGVASSGGPTA
+495 
-510 LGSAAGSAVASEDA
+510 
-524 ERVRLLEEDLMW
+524 RVRLTVRSSSA
-536 RRRMGMR
+536 RRRWTGTPPR
-543 ENAQDDQPLG
+543 VSPRSSPRSSWSSRASGRRRRRIIRRFPRVKPTPTRRVGRRRGGGGTRGRGFGARVGFRRLG
-553 H
+553 GAGEVARRVVPFG

>member
-1 MAPAMLMRP
+1 MAPAMFMRP

-15 ANRVSPDAPRR
+15 AKRVSPDAPRR

-41 STPAVVNTV
+41 SVPAVVNTV
-50 DASTHRTSRVFR
+50 DASTNRTSRVVR

-68 VVTRAASTGGVWQ
+68 VVTRAASSGGVWQ
-81 WWSSADAWAD
+81 WWPSA

-100 DAVHSTTDVSI
+100 DAVHSTTGVSI

-126 SHDNPWRTVALI
+126 GHDNPWRTVALI

-181 YIVAGV
+181 YLVAGV

-233 KRDVAASFGAG
+233 KRDVAASFGAV
-244 PGVQSAAVVASA
+244 PGVQSAVVEAG

-271 DANVNAAVAT
+271 DANVNAAAAT
-281 ATATGDQPVVD
+281 ATVTEDQPTVD

-320 ADEVVDDA
+320 ADEVDDVIDA
-328 GAEVADGTDVG
+328 GPEVADGTDVG

-352 DVDWGAVAKSRA
+352 DVDWAAVAKSRA
-364 LWSPGADDSSGAGSS
+364 LWSPGADDSSGAETSS
-379 SSLALGAD
+379 TSSPAPGA
-387 DSTDGTIVVG
+387 SAGETDGTIVG
-397 AAAMDEDTAARI
+397 AAAAMDEDIAARI
-409 AAELAALKLELAG
+409 ATELAALRSELAG

-429 DHSSVPAGETADI
+429 DHSSVSAGET
-442 ADADAAGGEM
+442 DADAAGGEM
-452 AGSGSGARPGV
+452 AGSGAGAGPGP
-463 GGSGPGAGSVDWAA
+463 GGSGSGAGSVDWAA

-486 PSDDDGDGT
+486 PSDDNGDGT
-495 EVDVDGVASSGGPTA
+495 EVDVGVASSDGSTA
-510 LGSAAGSAVASEDA
+510 LGSSAGSAVASEDV
-524 ERVRLLEEDLMW
+524 ERSRLLAEDLMW

>member
-68 VVTRAASTGGVWQ
+68 VVTRAASSGGVWQ
-81 WWSSADAWAD
+81 WWPFADAWAV
-91 DAWADDAGS
+91 DAGS

-111 DGGEIEAATSDRVNF
+111 DGGEIEAAASDRVNF
-126 SHDNPWRTVALI
+126 GHDNPWRTVALI

-233 KRDVAASFGAG
+233 KRDVAASFGAV
-244 PGVQSAAVVASA
+244 PGVQSAAVVDAG
-256 AGAGVGTAASASTVE
+256 AGAGVGTTASASTVE
-271 DANVNAAVAT
+271 DATVNAAAAT
-281 ATATGDQPVVD
+281 ATATGDPPVVD

-320 ADEVVDDA
+320 ADEVDVDVVDA
-328 GAEVADGTDVG
+328 GAEVADGTDVV
-339 GGSSPAVAVDVAG
+339 GGSSPAVAVDVTG

-364 LWSPGADDSSGAGSS
+364 LWSPGADDSSGAETSS
-379 SSLALGAD
+379 PSRAALGAD

-397 AAAMDEDTAARI
+397 TAAMDEDTAARI
-409 AAELAALKLELAG
+409 AAELAALRSELAG

-442 ADADAAGGEM
+442 AAGGET
-452 AGSGSGARPGV
+452 AGPGV
-463 GGSGPGAGSVDWAA
+463 GGSGPGSGSVDWAA

-486 PSDDDGDGT
+486 PSDDNGDGT
-495 EVDVDGVASSGGPTA
+495 EVDDIGVASADGSTA

-524 ERVRLLEEDLMW
+524 ERSRLLEEDLMW

>member
-41 STPAVVNTV
+41 SVPAVVNTV

-81 WWSSADAWAD
+81 WWPSA

-100 DAVHSTTDVSI
+100 DAVHSTTDVST

-126 SHDNPWRTVALI
+126 GHDNPWRTVALI

-233 KRDVAASFGAG
+233 KRDVAASFGAV
-244 PGVQSAAVVASA
+244 PGVQSAVVDAG

-271 DANVNAAVAT
+271 DANVNAAAAT
-281 ATATGDQPVVD
+281 ASVTEDPPAVD

-328 GAEVADGTDVG
+328 GAENADGTDVG
-339 GGSSPAVAVDVAG
+339 GGSSPAVAVDGAG
-352 DVDWGAVAKSRA
+352 DVDWAAVAKSRA
-364 LWSPGADDSSGAGSS
+364 LWSPGADDTSGAETSS
-379 SSLALGAD
+379 TSQAAPGASAD
-387 DSTDGTIVVG
+387 ETDGTIVVG
-397 AAAMDEDTAARI
+397 AAAMDDDTSARI

-429 DHSSVPAGETADI
+429 DHSSVPAGET
-442 ADADAAGGEM
+442 DADAAGGET
-452 AGSGSGARPGV
+452 AGPGV
-463 GGSGPGAGSVDWAA
+463 GGSGPGSGSVDWAA

-486 PSDDDGDGT
+486 PSDDNGDGT
-495 EVDVDGVASSGGPTA
+495 EVDDIGVASSDGSTA
-510 LGSAAGSAVASEDA
+510 LGSSAGSAVASEDA
-524 ERVRLLEEDLMW
+524 ERSRLLEEDLMW